1 MKKKLTKSRNNVV
14 VSGVLGGISEFIGI
28 DPTIIRVVYIILSLF
43 TAGFPGF
50 MLYITLMIIMP
61 SDRSNA
67 NGYNGPYNQNQQN
80 RDRYQSYHGYGK
92 EQKATKRKEAEKVS
106 DDDWS
111 DF

>member
-1 MKKKLTKSRNNVV
+1 MRKRLTKSRNNVV

-28 DPTIIRVVYIILSLF
+28 DPTIIRVIYIILALF

-50 MLYITLMIIMP
+50 MLYIVLMIIMP

-67 NGYNGPYNQNQQN
+67 NNYHGSYDQN
-80 RDRYQSYHGYGK
+80 RDRYQSFHGYGQ
-92 EQKATKRKEAEKVS
+92 EPKASKRKEAEKVN
-106 DDDWS
+106 DEDWS